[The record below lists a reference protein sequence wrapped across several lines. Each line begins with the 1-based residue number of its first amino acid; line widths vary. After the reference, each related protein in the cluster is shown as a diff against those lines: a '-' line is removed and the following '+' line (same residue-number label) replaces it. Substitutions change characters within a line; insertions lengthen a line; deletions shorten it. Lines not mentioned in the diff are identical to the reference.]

1 MLKNQP
7 QPLPYHVSER
17 LHEGKCLVSTEGNDR
32 GGVALTQ
39 DEATAAFLTQAAN
52 GFGAMLAVLQN
63 LVNDIDSNAP
73 GVQLPADYT
82 ARLRETLTSATA
94 GLDMVRPQFD
104 IWYSGISVEGDMRSN
119 MQRAYVAGAAQHAL
133 AGVQQSDAEFPQ
145 VNLRQHQAAE
155 TYALYGNFKHI
166 DGDFG
171 AMQRAVKHAARSGY
185 LNGFKDGKDCASTEL
200 AAGTLA
206 QLQSLRAKVSASFEL
221 GSDLATSLPE
231 TTVKGTTYVPR
242 EAVMERVV
250 KWRNQVDGLTPA
262 GSNRHGAQPAPALTT
277 GESNDAVR
285 SLLASLLAKVGA
297 AELMQA
303 EFNRAIT
310 FAQTQGMDID
320 TFLRCWQHG
329 DWDVLEKE
337 FDYAEPKL
345 PSIEDLKPTGL
356 VIEVT
361 AAMEAAFVAA
371 VPTYELTGSLN
382 WLSLQDPTVR
392 KQCVSAMLAEA
403 QPKLAGVGL
412 KMASPATAQTS

>member
-1 MLKNQP
+1 MLKQQP
-7 QPLPYHVSER
+7 KALPYHVSESM
-17 LHEGKCLVSTEGNDR
+17 HEGKCLISTEGNDR
-32 GGVALTQ
+32 GSVALTQ
-39 DEATAAFLTQAAN
+39 DEATAAFLTQSAN
-52 GFGAMLAVLQN
+52 GFGALLGVLQH
-63 LVNDIDSNAP
+63 LVNDLDSNAP
-73 GVQLPADYT
+73 GVQLPAEHA
-82 ARLRETLTSATA
+82 ARLRETLASATA

-104 IWYSGISVEGDMRSN
+104 IWYTGISVEGDMRSN

-155 TYALYGNFKHI
+155 AQALYANFKHI

-171 AMQRAVKHAARSGY
+171 ALRAIKHAARSGY
-185 LNGFKDGKDCASTEL
+185 LNGFKDGKECASTEL
-200 AAGTLA
+200 ADGTLA
-206 QLQSLRAKVSASFEL
+206 QLQSLRAKVTASFEL
-221 GSDLATSLPE
+221 SADLVTSLPE

-250 KWRNQVDGLTPA
+250 KWRNQVDGLSPA
-262 GSNRHGAQPAPALTT
+262 GANRHGVQPARALTT
-277 GESNDAVR
+277 GEPNDAVR

-337 FDYAEPKL
+337 FGYAHPVL
-345 PSIEDLKPTGL
+345 PAIGTPPSAGISPEAA
-356 VIEVT
+356 
-361 AAMEAAFVAA
+361 AAMDELVA
-371 VPTYELTGSLN
+371 
-382 WLSLQDPTVR
+382 Q
-392 KQCVSAMLAEA
+392 A
-403 QPKLAGVGL
+403 QKLDMGY
-412 KMASPATAQTS
+412 